1 MAKKK
6 ILKEKFSYFIINF
19 GVAIKHHILTLNSAL
34 KFLEQS
40 IKSKNIEENKIKLK
54 KADKESLVIS
64 IDNSI
69 KFSKRQINSLIKD
82 FLKIKHAN
90 YYKVFDTSS
99 NTLKVSLVK

>member
-6 ILKEKFSYFIINF
+6 ILKEKSSDFIINF
-19 GVAIKHHILTLNSAL
+19 GVPIKHHILTLNSVL
-34 KFLEQS
+34 KYLEQS
-40 IKSKNIEENKIKLK
+40 IKNKNIEENKIKLK

-69 KFSKRQINSLIKD
+69 KFSKIQINSLIKD
-82 FLKIKHAN
+82 FLKIKRAK
-90 YYKVFDTSS
+90 YYKVFDTSL